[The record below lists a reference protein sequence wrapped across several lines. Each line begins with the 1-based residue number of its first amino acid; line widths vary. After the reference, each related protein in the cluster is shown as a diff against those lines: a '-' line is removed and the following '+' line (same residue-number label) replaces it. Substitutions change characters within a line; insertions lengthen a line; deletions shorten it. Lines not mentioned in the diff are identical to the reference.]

1 MATTVTIKDFM
12 ARFPQ
17 FDDGTQDDAV
27 KQLLVEATQ
36 VVDDTW
42 EDADIKP
49 AILYLVAHQLTSE
62 GQADSPAVTGE
73 RLGPISM
80 TYAAPQNGEDP
91 LARTE
96 FGRRFLEIR
105 KRNFTGPVVI

>member
-1 MATTVTIKDFM
+1 MTSAVSLNQFFD
-12 ARFPQ
+12 RFPQ
-17 FDDGTQDDAV
+17 FDDGTQDDVITA
-27 KQLLVEATQ
+27 LLVEADQ

-42 EDADIKP
+42 ETADIVP
-49 AILYLVAHQLTSE
+49 AILYWTAHRLIAE

-73 RLGPISM
+73 RLGPIAM
-80 TYAAPQNGEDP
+80 TYATPQVGADP
-91 LARTE
+91 LASTE